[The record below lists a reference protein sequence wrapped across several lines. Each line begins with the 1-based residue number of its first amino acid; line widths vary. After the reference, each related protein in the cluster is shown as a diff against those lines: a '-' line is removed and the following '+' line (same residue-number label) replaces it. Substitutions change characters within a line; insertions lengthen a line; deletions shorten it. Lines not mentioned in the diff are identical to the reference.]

1 MIWPKGLQHWEHW
14 ISNWVDMSFP
24 LPDQEGDELWGDIAA
39 RVWPSRW
46 RSLRNSP
53 YLWILNLSHINQGFD
68 FKCSEHINCHEM
80 IRLWANKYLKTA
92 LKMKCFLHPSL
103 LHTHENCETIEIS
116 EPSES
121 NETGEP
127 NETIEYGGTSEHSDN
142 LRYVINSGTD
152 VGNPKVSNLLIHQ
165 TEYGFHVL
173 LGQFFFATR
182 SNRVY
187 TMKEH
192 RSRTRR
198 RV

>member
-1 MIWPKGLQHWEHW
+1 
-14 ISNWVDMSFP
+14 
-24 LPDQEGDELWGDIAA
+24 
-39 RVWPSRW
+39 
-46 RSLRNSP
+46 
-53 YLWILNLSHINQGFD
+53 
-68 FKCSEHINCHEM
+68 
-80 IRLWANKYLKTA
+80 
-92 LKMKCFLHPSL
+92 MKCFLHPSL

-142 LRYVINSGTD
+142 LRYVINSGND
-152 VGNPKVSNLLIHQ
+152 AGNPKVSNLWIHQ

-173 LGQFFFATR
+173 LGLFFFATR

-187 TMKEH
+187 TMEEH